1 VSRVPDHRSASR
13 EADIDQ
19 PPQRRSPG
27 WPATT
32 LLGRLRPPTRDRL
45 LVLGTTVSYPDND
58 VILKHGE
65 RGDNVVL
72 LLSKA
77 VKVVVHSEHGPT
89 ALLAI
94 RIRGD
99 LVGEQSVIDHNP
111 RSASVIACGDVL
123 ARSIGRGEFEAFLRR
138 APDAE
143 LELRRMVSE
152 RLRWADQR
160 RVDFLALKAYARVA
174 RVLVEVAKTCGWTD
188 EETWELDIP
197 LTQEEL
203 GSLASIARRTVEQQM
218 KRLIDAGLV
227 RTAYRRTSLLDMAEL
242 QRVANSH

>member
-1 VSRVPDHRSASR
+1 M
-13 EADIDQ
+13 
-19 PPQRRSPG
+19 
-27 WPATT
+27 
-32 LLGRLRPPTRDRL
+32 LGQLRPPTRDRL
-45 LVLGTTVSYPDND
+45 LALGTTVAYRDND
-58 VILKHGE
+58 VILTHGE
-65 RGDNVVL
+65 PGDNVVL
-72 LLSKA
+72 LLSSA

-99 LVGEQSVIDHNP
+99 LVGEQSVIDRKT

-123 ARSIGRGEFEAFLRR
+123 AQSIGRGEFEAFLKRT
-138 APDAE
+138 PDADHQ
-143 LELRRMVSE
+143 LRTMMSE

-174 RVLVEVAKTCGWTD
+174 RVLVEVAKTCGWED
-188 EETWELDIP
+188 EETWDITIP

-203 GSLASIARRTVEQQM
+203 GSLASIARRTVEQQV
-218 KRLIDAGLV
+218 KKLIEAGLV
-227 RTAYRRTSLLDMAEL
+227 RTAYRRTSLLNMAEL